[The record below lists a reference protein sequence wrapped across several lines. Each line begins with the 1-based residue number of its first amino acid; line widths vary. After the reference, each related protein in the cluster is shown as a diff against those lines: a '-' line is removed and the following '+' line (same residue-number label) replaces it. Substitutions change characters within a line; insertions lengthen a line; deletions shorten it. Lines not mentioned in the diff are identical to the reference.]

1 MEGKLYG
8 VGVGPGDPEL
18 ITMKGLRLICEA
30 DVIAVPGR
38 EARKSVA
45 YRTAEQAA
53 ALAGEK
59 IQNIFAEK
67 ELLSV
72 PMPMEKDETKLAKAH
87 DEGAELIRKHLDK
100 GKMVV
105 FLTLGDPTVYSTYLY
120 LHRRLT
126 ESGYSTELVSGVPS
140 FCSAAA
146 RLNMGLVE
154 RAEPLHVIP
163 ASYSLEVSEEFE
175 KAVHLP
181 GTKVLMKSG
190 KCMKDVKEKLL
201 KEEAD
206 IYMIENCG
214 MKEEKIYTS
223 AEQIPDNS
231 SYYFLIIM
239 KDRMKSEG

>member
-1 MEGKLYG
+1 MAGKLYG

-18 ITMKGLRLICEA
+18 LTMKGLRLICEA
-30 DVIAVPGR
+30 DVIAAPGR
-38 EARKSVA
+38 EAQKSVA
-45 YRTAEQAA
+45 YRIAAQAV
-53 ALAGEK
+53 ALAGK
-59 IQNIFAEK
+59 NAQNVFAEK

-72 PMPMEKDETKLAKAH
+72 PMPMEKDEAKLAKAH
-87 DEGAELIRKHLDK
+87 NKGIESIRKYLDK
-100 GKMVV
+100 EKMVV
-105 FLTLGDPTVYSTYLY
+105 FLTLGDPTIYSTYLY
-120 LHRRLT
+120 LHKRLT
-126 ESGYSTELVSGVPS
+126 EAGYLTELVSGVPS

-154 RAEPLHVIP
+154 RAEALHVIP
-163 ASYSLEVSEEFE
+163 ASYSFEISEGLERSIR
-175 KAVHLP
+175 LP

-239 KDRMKSEG
+239 KDRMKSE